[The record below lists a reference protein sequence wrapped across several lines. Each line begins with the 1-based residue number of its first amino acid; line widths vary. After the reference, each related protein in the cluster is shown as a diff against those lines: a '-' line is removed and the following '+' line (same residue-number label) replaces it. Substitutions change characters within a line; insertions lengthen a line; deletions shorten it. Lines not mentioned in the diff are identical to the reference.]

1 MHGSSQGTGC
11 ANEGGLTRRNFLIG
25 AALAGT
31 GMAAGL
37 AGCSSDQP
45 SSGGNAGGSSSGG
58 DASKSGDGMNADSY
72 FGKWSFEVPDAP
84 ITDIAETVEAD
95 IVVVGAGTG
104 GLTAVCLLYT
114 SSPS

>member
-84 ITDIAETVEAD
+84 MRP
-95 IVVVGAGTG
+95 
-104 GLTAVCLLYT
+104 T
-114 SSPS
+114 SPRRWRPTSWWSVPAPAA